1 MKRLWAF
8 FHAMQIIESL
18 NLIYAASLPMNASIF
33 QNGYHDIINAK
44 LIPDFVVEKIKGAFL
59 SDDPDKPSLLRML
72 GSSVSK
78 KKIKMAVFVVC
89 GSIPILLCVFLIAL
103 KVFWH
108 RVPHSIKKNIYSIKY
123 MIFWNVPIRTM
134 LEIFYPL
141 MSRSLV
147 ILLNPQDYP
156 DANVI

>member
-72 GSSVSK
+72 GSSASK
-78 KKIKMAVFVVC
+78 KKNKNGCVRCVWQHSHPSLRVSNRSQSVLAPSPSFNQEEY
-89 GSIPILLCVFLIAL
+89 LL
-103 KVFWH
+103 
-108 RVPHSIKKNIYSIKY
+108 
-123 MIFWNVPIRTM
+123 
-134 LEIFYPL
+134 
-141 MSRSLV
+141 
-147 ILLNPQDYP
+147 D
-156 DANVI
+156 